1 MRCSCRALASPAKT
15 RITLWGQ
22 ENSLERELLYGREV
36 VLFAPHFAIV
46 FSGHLE
52 QFQMAICGRSP
63 TLIAQ
68 PLHFGS
74 VKRLEVNRDPE
85 ILIEDL
91 HAIDATN
98 GGCHG

>member
-1 MRCSCRALASPAKT
+1 LDASDVASDKEFRLKPP
-15 RITLWGQ
+15 
-22 ENSLERELLYGREV
+22 ENTPSLERELLYGWEV

-46 FSGHLE
+46 FGGHLE
-52 QFQMAICGRSP
+52 QFQMAVRRHTP

-74 VKRLEVNRDPE
+74 VKSLEVNRDPE

-98 GGCHG
+98 GGCDG